1 MSCIHAKHSVP
12 TDPAEKARYDWAKK
26 QTEVAREQGMDIE
39 EVHALFKYIMDM
51 DLEAVSQ
58 SATEEVSSTFRRAIG
73 QATTALEAGQPV
85 AVALNLFRCIMHGDL
100 KK

>member
-1 MSCIHAKHSVP
+1 MSCIHTEKTIP
-12 TDPAEKARYDWAKK
+12 TDPAQKARYDWAKK
-26 QTEVAREQGMDIE
+26 QTAVAKEQGMDSE

-51 DLEAVSQ
+51 DVEAVSQ
-58 SATEEVSSTFRRAIG
+58 SSTEETNNTFRRAVG
-73 QATTALEAGQPV
+73 QATTALEAGQPT